1 MRLPWPF
8 SLLRKKPADGPK
20 SHRAG
25 AWGERLAAD
34 FLNKQGYRILGQNV
48 RFGSRCELDLVA
60 RSPAPDT
67 LVFVE
72 VKTRASDAFGGG
84 RAAVDRRKRHA
95 QCRAAARYLRRMPQ
109 TPFRFDV
116 VEVVGRR
123 DDPSPPRVRHFT
135 NAFPMERRYLHASL
149 HRIARPEP

>member
-8 SLLRKKPADGPK
+8 SLFRKKSSSLPE

-25 AWGERLAAD
+25 VWGEQLAAD
-34 FLNKQGYRILGQNV
+34 FLTKRGYQILGRNV

-72 VKTRASDAFGGG
+72 VKTRRNEEFGRPLSAVNRGKRRALG
-84 RAAVDRRKRHA
+84 RAAM
-95 QCRAAARYLRRMPQ
+95 RYLHRVKTKPAHI
-109 TPFRFDV
+109 RFDV
-116 VEVVGRR
+116 VEVVGV
-123 DDPSPPRVRHFT
+123 PGCENPVVRHIE
-135 NAFPMERRYLHASL
+135 NAFSL
-149 HRIARPEP
+149 GSGYRLPW